1 MLVYYFFQEKK
12 RLHKR
17 ALNVSSYH
25 VGSVQPYNHVIM
37 AESKAKLNELAM
49 LDKERMMF
57 EEVRNNYEAY
67 IYTIKNKL
75 VDMEEDI
82 NAVTSAE
89 QRELVSKA
97 ADAAEEWMYDEGYNA
112 DFQTYSA
119 KYEELKAPFEKILF
133 RVKEVTARAEAIADL
148 TKKLEKVEALMT
160 KWETTMPQV
169 TEDERS
175 EVLTGITKVRE
186 WIKEKVDAQ
195 AAADPTSDPVFTSDE
210 VPLQTLSLQ
219 STVSRLSKKPKP
231 VPKKEETTED
241 DKKEDTK
248 SDDTTEQDSSSK
260 SSEEDSTE
268 GPTEDVQNDATTE
281 EL

>member
-1 MLVYYFFQEKK
+1 M
-12 RLHKR
+12 HKR

-37 AESKAKLNELAM
+37 AESKAKLNELAR